1 MTISST
7 DNRITFAGNDVT
19 TAFAT
24 GFKFFASS
32 DLSVI
37 LVTDSTGVETG
48 QVLNTD
54 YTVTGAGADAGGTVT
69 MVTAPATGETLV
81 IVRAQPYTQGL
92 DLVENDPFPSDSVE
106 QQLDKLTILTQ
117 QNNSGQGRSLR
128 QPDGDTANIDTLP
141 PKVTRATKVLAFDS
155 DGDPVA
161 STSTLDDIESGATDA
176 AASAAAA
183 SSSASAASTSASNAS
198 ASATLASEWAT
209 KTDGQVASTD
219 YSSKAW
225 AIGGTG
231 VTDTAS
237 AGAAKEWATAAE
249 DDLVDGSEYS
259 AKHYSAKASAQ
270 ATAAANSAASAA
282 ASAQGFSGVTLLTAS
297 SNDVETTDARTYYQV
312 DASSNT
318 VAINLP
324 SIGTGNDGLS
334 YTVEV
339 LDVSNA
345 ITLVRDGSDTI
356 NGVSGNYTGLVE
368 AGQVIQIIADDGT
381 PDNWIVVQTSAL
393 KVDDTTVELSG
404 RTIQVKDNGI
414 TPAKVAGSIQDQSGT
429 TYTLVLGDA
438 FKTVSLDNAS
448 AVAVT
453 VPLNSSVAFSTSDR
467 VDFINEGAGQVTVSG
482 ASGVTINDTDAG
494 SFTID
499 QYGGA
504 TIIKVGTD
512 AWIAPNQTVA

>member
-1 MTISST
+1 MAKLTLT
-7 DNRITFAGNDVT
+7 DLTQLASNETSAVSAINANNTLIEAALENTLSRDGTTPNTMSADIDLNGNDLLNVGSLGISGGISLNDIVGY
-19 TAFAT
+19 AEEWAN
-24 GFKFFASS
+24 KAEDS
-32 DLSVI
+32 LVSV
-37 LVTDSTGVETG
+37 
-48 QVLNTD
+48 
-54 YTVTGAGADAGGTVT
+54 AAGGDGST
-69 MVTAPATGETLV
+69 E
-81 IVRAQPYTQGL
+81 Y
-92 DLVENDPFPSDSVE
+92 S
-106 QQLDKLTILTQ
+106 
-117 QNNSGQGRSLR
+117 SLHH
-128 QPDGDTANIDTLP
+128 
-141 PKVTRATKVLAFDS
+141 
-155 DGDPVA
+155 
-161 STSTLDDIESGATDA
+161 A
-176 AASAAAA
+176 AKASA
-183 SSSASAASTSASNAS
+183 SASAASTSASNAS
-198 ASATLASEWAT
+198 TSETNTQDWAV
-209 KTDGQVASTD
+209 KTDGIVQSTD

-368 AGQVIQIIADDGT
+368 VGQVIQIIADDGT

-438 FKTVSLDNAS
+438 YKTVSLDNAS

-467 VDFINEGAGQVTVSG
+467 IDFINEGAGQVTVSG
-482 ASGVTINDTDAG
+482 ASGVTINDTDG
-494 SFTID
+494 GGFTID

-504 TIIKVGTD
+504 SIIKVGTD
-512 AWIAPNQTVA
+512 AWIAPNKTVS

>member
-1 MTISST
+1 MTISNQDARTGPYNGNGST
-7 DNRITFAGNDVT
+7 TSFAYDFKVIDEDHLVVT
-19 TAFAT
+19 L
-24 GFKFFASS
+24 KDSS
-32 DLSVI
+32 D
-37 LVTDSTGVETG
+37 VETV
-48 QVLNTD
+48 QTITTN
-54 YTVTGAGADAGGTVT
+54 YTVTGVGAAGGGTVE
-69 MVTAPATGETLV
+69 MVTAPASGETLT
-81 IVRAQPYTQGL
+81 ISRAVPLTQEVDLANRGGVQPEVLETAY
-92 DLVENDPFPSDSVE
+92 
-106 QQLDKLTILTQ
+106 DKLTQALQDQEELHARVPRFPVSSSLT
-117 QNNSGQGRSLR
+117 NIEL
-128 QPDGDTANIDTLP
+128 PLTLTANAVL
-141 PKVTRATKVLAFDS
+141 KVNSAG
-155 DGDPVA
+155 DGFENGP
-161 STSTLDDIESGATDA
+161 TSTEISNAETNAT
-176 AASAAAA
+176 AAA
-183 SSSASAASTSASNAS
+183 SSASAAS

-368 AGQVIQIIADDGT
+368 VGQVIQIIADDGT

-438 FKTVSLDNAS
+438 YKTVSLDNAS

-467 VDFINEGAGQVTVSG
+467 IDFINEGAGQVTVSG
-482 ASGVTINDTDAG
+482 ASGVTINDTDG
-494 SFTID
+494 GGFTID

-504 TIIKVGTD
+504 SIIKVGTD
-512 AWIAPNQTVA
+512 AWIAPNKTVS

>member
-1 MTISST
+1 MTLSST
-7 DNRITFAGNDVT
+7 TTEVSYTGDGGT
-19 TAFAT
+19 TAFPVTFAFFGTTTAAQLEVIERTIAT
-24 GFKFFASS
+24 GAEAT
-32 DLSVI
+32 
-37 LVTDSTGVETG
+37 LVNG
-48 QVLNTD
+48 TD
-54 YTVTGAGADAGGTVT
+54 YTVSGGNNATGTVT
-69 MVTAPATGETLV
+69 ATSAPANTVEWHIRRNTT
-81 IVRAQPYTQGL
+81 QTQGT
-92 DLVENDPFPSDSVE
+92 DYVENDPFPAATHENALDRLTMIAQE
-106 QQLDKLTILTQ
+106 QEADHALTFSFPVTYTGGA
-117 QNNSGQGRSLR
+117 S
-128 QPDGDTANIDTLP
+128 TAVP
-141 PKVTRATKVLAFDS
+141 EPSASKVLQWNSAADALEN
-155 DGDPVA
+155 GP
-161 STSTLDDIESGATDA
+161 TSTEISNAQTYASA
-176 AASAAAA
+176 ASASAAAA
-183 SSSASAASTSASNAS
+183 AASSA
-198 ASATLASEWAT
+198 LASEWAS

-368 AGQVIQIIADDGT
+368 VGQVIQIIADDGT

-429 TYTLVLGDA
+429 SYTLVLGDA

-467 VDFINEGAGQVTVSG
+467 IDFINEGAGQVTVSG